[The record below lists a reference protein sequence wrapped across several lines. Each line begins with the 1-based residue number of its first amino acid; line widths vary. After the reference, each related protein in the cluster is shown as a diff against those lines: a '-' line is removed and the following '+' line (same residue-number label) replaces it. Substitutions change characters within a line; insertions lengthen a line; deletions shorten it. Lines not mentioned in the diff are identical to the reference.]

1 MRISN
6 DDGSITFFYDY
17 DSGLIAVKTLDIASE
32 ISVLSYISIDNLV
45 EISRLLKKNKPKK
58 PVKTY

>member
-17 DSGLIAVKTLDIASE
+17 DSGLIAVETLDIASE
-32 ISVLSYISIDNLV
+32 ITVLSHISIDDLV

-58 PVKTY
+58 PVETY